1 MGGLIGFLGI
11 LGLTWWQ
18 LLHFRLLPVV
28 TVGGSVVF
36 ILFVLVVGLQIII
49 SKDRAFIK
57 NAFSRY
63 ISEKVVDELIA
74 KPERLKL
81 GGEERVMTVLFSDL
95 ADFTTMS
102 EKMLPAELVH
112 LLNIY
117 LTEMTDLVLEHGG
130 IIDKYEGDAI
140 MAEFGA
146 PLDMPDHADM
156 AVLTGLRMQHRLEQ
170 LNREWKERGL
180 PEISCRIGI
189 NTGPMIVGNMGSN
202 QVFDYTVIGDS
213 VNLASRLE
221 GANKHYRTRLMI
233 SEYTCRSLTPGR
245 FKTRVL
251 DVIKV
256 KGKSEPVKV
265 FEVYAEASEAISNE
279 ASAYYRLYEE
289 AYHSYLSKDFS
300 LAKAKFKT
308 ALSYRENDPA
318 AVRMLDRI
326 EGIDPEGLPSDWDGS
341 IALTSK

>member
-1 MGGLIGFLGI
+1 VGI
-11 LGLTWWQ
+11 FGLTWWQ
-18 LLHFRLLPVV
+18 MLQFRLLPVV
-28 TVGGSVVF
+28 TVGGSAFF
-36 ILFVLVVGLQIII
+36 ILFILIVGLQIAV
-49 SKDRAFIK
+49 SRDRAFIK

-63 ISEKVVDELIA
+63 ISEKVVDELLA
-74 KPERLKL
+74 KPELLKL
-81 GGEERVMTVLFSDL
+81 GGEERIITVLFSDL

-102 EKMLPAELVH
+102 EKMPPADLVH

-117 LTEMTDLVLEHGG
+117 LTEMTDLVLEQGG

-146 PLDMPDHADM
+146 PLSMPDHADM
-156 AVLTGLRMQHRLEQ
+156 AVLTGLKMQKRLEG
-170 LNREWKERGL
+170 LNREWKKNGL

-221 GANKHYRTRLMI
+221 GANKRYRTRLMV
-233 SEYTCRSLTPGR
+233 SEYTHGYLTPDR

-251 DVIKV
+251 DVIRV

-265 FEVYAEASEAISNE
+265 FEVYAESSCAIPHE
-279 ASAYYRLYEE
+279 EETYYRLYEE
-289 AYHSYLSKDFS
+289 AFESYLSRDF
-300 LAKAKFKT
+300 AEANEKFRN
-308 ALSYRENDPA
+308 ALNYRKNDPA
-318 AVRMLDRI
+318 ATEMLARI
-326 EGIDPEGLPSDWDGS
+326 DAINPEDLPSNWDGS
-341 IALTSK
+341 IALTVK